1 MQEILNNCVAV
12 LVGGIIG
19 FFLVFSALIGN
30 IILSPRQPTRP
41 KGLAYECG
49 MLPIGRNITQ
59 VHVRYYLFAILF
71 LLFMIAPALH
81 LFWQVR
87 SLKVEDAQ
95 DCLELFR
102 SNRDAGG
109 LIALALFVATWFT
122 Q

>member
-1 MQEILNNCVAV
+1 
-12 LVGGIIG
+12 
-19 FFLVFSALIGN
+19 
-30 IILSPRQPTRP
+30 LSEHLGP
-41 KGLAYECG
+41 
-49 MLPIGRNITQ
+49 
-59 VHVRYYLFAILF
+59 LF

-102 SNRDAGG
+102 SNRDEGG
-109 LIALALFVATWFT
+109 LIALALFVATFL